1 MRSGGETVVCAEVE
15 REVIRCALGENG
27 RGAKPVNC
35 VNDSSDDE
43 GNPMVSN
50 DEFKH

>member
-27 RGAKPVNC
+27 RGAKPVN
-35 VNDSSDDE
+35 DSSDDE